1 VKDASYDQILLT
13 LIKEVAYLYTSNKR
27 KVKEVISAYPFDLAS
42 LDKFLE
48 DPNGMPYGRR
58 LLYNDGKLEVILM
71 NWGVYSECL
80 PHDHG
85 ESEGW
90 VKILKGCASH
100 GYYSN
105 KRIIPKLTK
114 EELLS
119 EGAVIFAPK
128 KMVHHMANKMSN
140 SLVTLHFYFPP
151 ISNMEVFDIGA
162 RRAAIVSSDCGAWWP
177 ESHDQL
183 FKSRS
188 LKCE

>member
-1 VKDASYDQILLT
+1 MKDTLDDLLT
-13 LIKEVAYLYTSNKR
+13 LIQEVSHLYTSDKR
-27 KVKEVISAYPFDLAS
+27 KVKEVIDAYPFDLAS
-42 LDKFLE
+42 LDEFLE
-48 DPNGMPYGRR
+48 DPKGMPYGRR
-58 LLYNDGKLEVILM
+58 LLYNDGEVEVILM
-71 NWGVYSECL
+71 NWDINSKCL

-90 VKILKGCASH
+90 VKVLKGSASH

-105 KRIIPKLTK
+105 YNIVPKLTN
-114 EELLS
+114 EELIN

-128 KMVHHMANKMSN
+128 NLVHHMANKMEN

-151 ISNMEVFDIGA
+151 ISNMEVFDIDA
-162 RRAAIVSSDCGAWWP
+162 ARAAIVSSDCGAWWP
-177 ESHDQL
+177 ESREQL